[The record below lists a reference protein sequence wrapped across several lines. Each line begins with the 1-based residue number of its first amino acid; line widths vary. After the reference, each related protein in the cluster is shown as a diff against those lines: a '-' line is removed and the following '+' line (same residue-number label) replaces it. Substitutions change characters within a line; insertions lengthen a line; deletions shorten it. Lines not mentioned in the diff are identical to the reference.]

1 MGLQEMRG
9 KVNLQRGGNGNESI
23 SKSNGKFP
31 IVLSTIFRCRLI
43 ARLPAHSEGTLTRG
57 MLVLDHRASSK
68 SATSITS
75 RTGQTNRALAI
86 EEHHALD
93 VPEVEARRAE
103 KKRKVDEK
111 KVSGA
116 RVVVSS
122 PGSEVMRR
130 EMLERVWGVKV

>member
-1 MGLQEMRG
+1 
-9 KVNLQRGGNGNESI
+9 
-23 SKSNGKFP
+23 
-31 IVLSTIFRCRLI
+31 
-43 ARLPAHSEGTLTRG
+43 

-111 KVSGA
+111 TVSGA
-116 RVVVSS
+116 RVVISS
-122 PGSEVMRR
+122 PGSEAMRK
-130 EMLERVWGVKV
+130 EMLERVWGVEV

>member
-1 MGLQEMRG
+1 M
-9 KVNLQRGGNGNESI
+9 
-23 SKSNGKFP
+23 
-31 IVLSTIFRCRLI
+31 
-43 ARLPAHSEGTLTRG
+43 TRG

-86 EEHHALD
+86 EEHLALD

-103 KKRKVDEK
+103 KKRKVDEEK

-122 PGSEVMRR
+122 PGSEVMRK
-130 EMLERVWGVKV
+130 EMLERVWGVEA